1 MGLEN
6 NNANGTYVNISNG
19 RLVVKQN
26 GEQVFYDQLTGIINN
41 LEFVIDEYNQKQYE
55 VLRVTLIDDQDK
67 YILKIRTDS
76 GYFRGFVN
84 ALKMANI
91 NQPIVISPSSKE
103 ENGKTRTTIF
113 LRQNGKPLKHAFT
126 KDNMGDLPQVER
138 VMVNGIEQWDN
149 TKQLMYWKTWLM
161 SITWQINNENINKQ
175 ESAVNTTITQDEYDA
190 MESIDDD
197 LPF

>member
-6 NNANGTYVNISNG
+6 NNTNGTYVHISNG

-26 GEQVFYDQLTGIINN
+26 GEQVFYDQLTGIITNV
-41 LEFVIDEYNQKQYE
+41 EFMIDEYNDKQYE
-55 VLRVTLIDDQDK
+55 VLRVTLHDSDDK
-67 YILKIRTDS
+67 YLLKIRTDS

-91 NQPIVISPSSKE
+91 TQPIVISPSSKE
-103 ENGKTRTTIF
+103 ENGRTRTTIF

-126 KDNMGDLPQVER
+126 KDNMGDLPPVER
-138 VMVNGIEQWDN
+138 VMVNGVEQWDS

-161 SITWQINNENINKQ
+161 SITWQINNENRFKQ
-175 ESAVNTTITQDEYDA
+175 ADVNTTITQDEFDA

>member
-6 NNANGTYVNISNG
+6 NNANATYVHISNG

-26 GEQVFYDQLTGIINN
+26 GEQVFYDQLTGIITNV
-41 LEFVIDEYNQKQYE
+41 EFIIDEYNEKQYE
-55 VLRVTLIDDQDK
+55 VLRVTLIDDHDK
-67 YILKIRTDS
+67 YLLKIRTDS

-91 NQPIVISPSSKE
+91 TQPIVISPSSKE
-103 ENGKTRTTIF
+103 ENGKTRTTCF

-126 KDNMGDLPQVER
+126 KDNMGDLPPVER
-138 VMVNGIEQWDN
+138 IMVNGIEQWDS
-149 TKQLMYWKTWLM
+149 TKQLNYWKTWLM
-161 SITWQINNENINKQ
+161 GITWQLNNEYQNKQ
-175 ESAVNTTITQDEYDA
+175 ESVNTTITQDEFDA

>member
-6 NNANGTYVNISNG
+6 NNTNGTYVHISNG
-19 RLVVKQN
+19 KLVVKEN
-26 GEQVFYDQLTGIINN
+26 GEQVFYDQLTGVITNV
-41 LEFVIDEYNQKQYE
+41 EFVIEEYNQKQFE
-55 VLRVTLIDDQDK
+55 VVRFTLQDGDDK

-91 NQPIVISPSSKE
+91 TQPIVVSPSSKE
-103 ENGKTRTTIF
+103 ENGKTRTTCF

-138 VMVNGIEQWDN
+138 VTLNGIEHWDS

-161 SITWQINNENINKQ
+161 SITWQLNNENRHKQ
-175 ESAVNTTITQDEYDA
+175 DGVNTTITQEEFNELDA
-190 MESIDDD
+190 IDDD

>member
-6 NNANGTYVNISNG
+6 NTTNGTYVHISNG
-19 RLVVKQN
+19 KLVVKEN
-26 GEQVFYDQLTGIINN
+26 GEQVFYDQLTGIITNV
-41 LEFVIDEYNQKQYE
+41 EFVIEEYNQKQFE
-55 VLRVTLIDDQDK
+55 VVRFTLQDGDDK

-91 NQPIVISPSSKE
+91 TQPIVVSPSSKE
-103 ENGKTRTTIF
+103 ENGKTRTTCF

-138 VMVNGIEQWDN
+138 VTLNGIEHWDS

-161 SITWQINNENINKQ
+161 SITWQLNNENRHKQ
-175 ESAVNTTITQDEYDA
+175 DGVNTTITQDEFNELDA
-190 MESIDDD
+190 IDDD

>member
-1 MGLEN
+1 MGLQN
-6 NNANGTYVNISNG
+6 NNTNGTYVHISNG
-19 RLVVKQN
+19 KLVVKEN
-26 GEQVFYDQLTGIINN
+26 GEQVFYDQLTGVITNV
-41 LEFVIDEYNQKQYE
+41 EFVIEEYNQKQFE
-55 VLRVTLIDDQDK
+55 VVRFTLQDGDDK

-91 NQPIVISPSSKE
+91 TQPIVVSPSSKE
-103 ENGKTRTTIF
+103 ENGKTRTTCF

-138 VMVNGIEQWDN
+138 VTLNGIELWDS
-149 TKQLMYWKTWLM
+149 TKQLIYWKTWLM
-161 SITWQINNENINKQ
+161 SITWQLNNENRHKQ
-175 ESAVNTTITQDEYDA
+175 DGPIATITDEEYNELDA
-190 MESIDDD
+190 IDDD

>member
-6 NNANGTYVNISNG
+6 NNTNGTYVHISSG
-19 RLVVKQN
+19 KLVVKEN
-26 GEQVFYDQLTGIINN
+26 GEQVFYDQLTGVITNV
-41 LEFVIDEYNQKQYE
+41 EFIIDEYNEKQYE
-55 VLRVTLIDDQDK
+55 VARFTLLDGHDK
-67 YILKIRTDS
+67 YLLKMRTDS

-91 NQPIVISPSSKE
+91 TQPIVVSPSSKE
-103 ENGKTRTTIF
+103 ENGKTRTTCF

-138 VMVNGIEQWDN
+138 VVVNGVEQWDSS
-149 TKQLMYWKTWLM
+149 KQLMYWKTWLM
-161 SITWQINNENINKQ
+161 SITWQLNNENRHKQ
-175 ESAVNTTITQDEYDA
+175 DGVNTTITQDEFNELDA
-190 MESIDDD
+190 IDDD

>member
-6 NNANGTYVNISNG
+6 NNSNGTYVHISNG

-26 GEQVFYDQLTGIINN
+26 GEQVFYDQLTGIITNV
-41 LEFVIDEYNQKQYE
+41 EFIIDEYNEKQYE
-55 VLRVTLIDDQDK
+55 VLRVTLIDDHDK
-67 YILKIRTDS
+67 YLLKIRTDS

-91 NQPIVISPSSKE
+91 TQPIVISPSSKE
-103 ENGKTRTTIF
+103 ENGKTRTTCF

-126 KDNMGDLPQVER
+126 KDNMGDLPPVER
-138 VMVNGIEQWDN
+138 VSVNGVEQWDS
-149 TKQLMYWKTWLM
+149 TKQLNYWKTWLM
-161 SITWQINNENINKQ
+161 GITWQLNNEYQNKQ
-175 ESAVNTTITQDEYDA
+175 ESVNTTITQDEFDA

>member
-1 MGLEN
+1 MGLQN
-6 NNANGTYVNISNG
+6 NNTNGTYVHISNG
-19 RLVVKQN
+19 KLVVKEN
-26 GEQVFYDQLTGIINN
+26 GEQVFYDQLTGVITNV
-41 LEFVIDEYNQKQYE
+41 EFVIEEYNQKQFE
-55 VLRVTLIDDQDK
+55 VVRFTLQDGDDK

-91 NQPIVISPSSKE
+91 TQPIVVSPSSKE
-103 ENGKTRTTIF
+103 ENGKTRTTCF

-138 VMVNGIEQWDN
+138 VTLNGIEHWDS
-149 TKQLMYWKTWLM
+149 TKQLTYWKTWLM
-161 SITWQINNENINKQ
+161 SITWQLNNENRHKQ
-175 ESAVNTTITQDEYDA
+175 DGVNTTITQDEFNELDA
-190 MESIDDD
+190 IDDD

>member
-1 MGLEN
+1 MGLQN
-6 NNANGTYVNISNG
+6 NNSNGTYVHISNG
-19 RLVVKQN
+19 KLVVKEN
-26 GEQVFYDQLTGIINN
+26 GEQVFYDQLTGVITNV
-41 LEFVIDEYNQKQYE
+41 EFVIEEYNQKQFE
-55 VLRVTLIDDQDK
+55 VVRFTLQDGDDK

-91 NQPIVISPSSKE
+91 KQPIVVSPSSKE
-103 ENGKTRTTIF
+103 ENGKTRTTCF

-138 VMVNGIEQWDN
+138 VTLNGIEHWDS
-149 TKQLMYWKTWLM
+149 TKQLIYWKTWLM
-161 SITWQINNENINKQ
+161 SITWQLNNENRHKQ
-175 ESAVNTTITQDEYDA
+175 DGVNTTITQDEFNELDA
-190 MESIDDD
+190 IDDD

>member
-1 MGLEN
+1 MGLQN
-6 NNANGTYVNISNG
+6 NNTNGTYVHISNG
-19 RLVVKQN
+19 KLVVKEN
-26 GEQVFYDQLTGIINN
+26 GEQVFYDQLTGIITNV
-41 LEFVIDEYNQKQYE
+41 EFVIEEYNQKQFE
-55 VLRVTLIDDQDK
+55 VVRFTLQDGDDK

-91 NQPIVISPSSKE
+91 TQPIVVSPSSKE
-103 ENGKTRTTIF
+103 ENGKTRTTCF

-138 VMVNGIEQWDN
+138 VTLNGIEHWDS
-149 TKQLMYWKTWLM
+149 TKQLIYWKTWLM
-161 SITWQINNENINKQ
+161 SITWQLNNENRHKQ
-175 ESAVNTTITQDEYDA
+175 DGVNTTITQDEFNELDA
-190 MESIDDD
+190 IDDD

>member
-6 NNANGTYVNISNG
+6 NNSNGTYVHISNG

-26 GEQVFYDQLTGIINN
+26 GEQVFYDQLTGIITNV
-41 LEFVIDEYNQKQYE
+41 EFIIDEYNEKQYE
-55 VLRVTLIDDQDK
+55 VLRVTLIDDHDK
-67 YILKIRTDS
+67 YLLKIRTDS

-91 NQPIVISPSSKE
+91 TQPIVISPSSKE
-103 ENGKTRTTIF
+103 ENGKTRTTCF

-138 VMVNGIEQWDN
+138 VSVNGVEQWDS
-149 TKQLMYWKTWLM
+149 TKQLNYWKTWLM
-161 SITWQINNENINKQ
+161 GISWQLNKETLNKQ
-175 ESAVNTTITQDEYDA
+175 EGVNTTITQDEFDA

>member
-1 MGLEN
+1 MGLQN
-6 NNANGTYVNISNG
+6 NNTNGTYVHISNG
-19 RLVVKQN
+19 KLVVKEN
-26 GEQVFYDQLTGIINN
+26 GEQVFYDQLTGVITNV
-41 LEFVIDEYNQKQYE
+41 EFVIEEYNQKQFE
-55 VLRVTLIDDQDK
+55 VVRFTLQDGDDK

-91 NQPIVISPSSKE
+91 TQPIVVSPSSKE
-103 ENGKTRTTIF
+103 ENGKTRTTCF

-138 VMVNGIEQWDN
+138 VTLNGIEHWDS
-149 TKQLMYWKTWLM
+149 TKQLIYWKTWLM
-161 SITWQINNENINKQ
+161 SITWQLNNENRHKQ
-175 ESAVNTTITQDEYDA
+175 DGPIATITDEEYNELDA
-190 MESIDDD
+190 IDDD

>member
-6 NNANGTYVNISNG
+6 NNSNGTYVHISNG

-26 GEQVFYDQLTGIINN
+26 GEQVFYDQLTGIITNV
-41 LEFVIDEYNQKQYE
+41 EFIIDEYNEKQYE
-55 VLRVTLIDDQDK
+55 VLRVTLIDDHDK
-67 YILKIRTDS
+67 YLLKIRTDS

-91 NQPIVISPSSKE
+91 TQPIVISPSSKE
-103 ENGKTRTTIF
+103 ENGKTRTTCF

-126 KDNMGDLPQVER
+126 KDNMGDLPPVER
-138 VMVNGIEQWDN
+138 IMVNGIEQWDS
-149 TKQLMYWKTWLM
+149 TKQLNYWKTWLM
-161 SITWQINNENINKQ
+161 GITWQLNNEYQNKQ
-175 ESAVNTTITQDEYDA
+175 ESVNTTITQDEFDA

>member
-1 MGLEN
+1 MGLQN
-6 NNANGTYVNISNG
+6 NNTNGTYVHISNG
-19 RLVVKQN
+19 KLVVKEN
-26 GEQVFYDQLTGIINN
+26 GEQVFYDQLTGVITNV
-41 LEFVIDEYNQKQYE
+41 EFVIEEYNQKQFE
-55 VLRVTLIDDQDK
+55 VVRFTLQDGDDK

-91 NQPIVISPSSKE
+91 TQPIVVSPSSKE
-103 ENGKTRTTIF
+103 ENGKTRTTCF

-138 VMVNGIEQWDN
+138 VTLNGIEHWDS
-149 TKQLMYWKTWLM
+149 TKQLIYWKTWLM
-161 SITWQINNENINKQ
+161 SITWQLNNENRHKQ
-175 ESAVNTTITQDEYDA
+175 DGVNTTITQDEFNELDA
-190 MESIDDD
+190 IDDD

>member
-6 NNANGTYVNISNG
+6 NNTNGTYVHISNG
-19 RLVVKQN
+19 KLVVKEN
-26 GEQVFYDQLTGIINN
+26 GEQVFYDQLTGVITNV
-41 LEFVIDEYNQKQYE
+41 EFVIEEYNQKQFE
-55 VLRVTLIDDQDK
+55 VVRFTLQDGDDK

-91 NQPIVISPSSKE
+91 TQPIVVSPSSKE
-103 ENGKTRTTIF
+103 ENGKTRTTCF

-138 VMVNGIEQWDN
+138 VTLNGIEHWDS

-161 SITWQINNENINKQ
+161 SITWQLNNENRHKQ
-175 ESAVNTTITQDEYDA
+175 DGVNTTITQDEFNELDA
-190 MESIDDD
+190 IDDD

>member
-1 MGLEN
+1 MGLQN
-6 NNANGTYVNISNG
+6 NNTNGTYVHISNG
-19 RLVVKQN
+19 KLVVKEN
-26 GEQVFYDQLTGIINN
+26 GEQVFYDQLTGVITNV
-41 LEFVIDEYNQKQYE
+41 EFVIEEYNQKQFE
-55 VLRVTLIDDQDK
+55 VVRFTLQDGDDK

-91 NQPIVISPSSKE
+91 TQPIVVSPSSKE
-103 ENGKTRTTIF
+103 ENGKTRTTCF

-138 VMVNGIEQWDN
+138 VTLNGIEHWDS

-161 SITWQINNENINKQ
+161 SITWQLNNENRHKQ
-175 ESAVNTTITQDEYDA
+175 DGVNTTITQDEFNELDA
-190 MESIDDD
+190 IDDD

>member
-1 MGLEN
+1 MGLQN
-6 NNANGTYVNISNG
+6 NNTNGTYVHISNG
-19 RLVVKQN
+19 KLVVKEN
-26 GEQVFYDQLTGIINN
+26 GEQVFYDKLTGVITNV
-41 LEFVIDEYNQKQYE
+41 EFVIEEYNQKQFE
-55 VLRVTLIDDQDK
+55 VVRFTLQDGDDK

-91 NQPIVISPSSKE
+91 TQPIVVSPSSKE
-103 ENGKTRTTIF
+103 ENGKTRTTCF

-138 VMVNGIEQWDN
+138 VILNGIEHWDS
-149 TKQLMYWKTWLM
+149 TKQLIYWKTWLM
-161 SITWQINNENINKQ
+161 SITWQLNNENRHKQ
-175 ESAVNTTITQDEYDA
+175 DGPIATITDEEYNELDA
-190 MESIDDD
+190 IDDD

>member
-6 NNANGTYVNISNG
+6 NNTNGTYVHISNG
-19 RLVVKQN
+19 KLVVKEN
-26 GEQVFYDQLTGIINN
+26 GEQVFYDQLTGIITNV
-41 LEFVIDEYNQKQYE
+41 EFIIDEYNEKQYE
-55 VLRVTLIDDQDK
+55 VARFTLLDGHDK
-67 YILKIRTDS
+67 YLLKMRTDS

-91 NQPIVISPSSKE
+91 TQPIVVSPSSKE
-103 ENGKTRTTIF
+103 ENGKTRTTCF

-138 VMVNGIEQWDN
+138 VVVNGVEQWDSS
-149 TKQLMYWKTWLM
+149 KQLMYWKTWLM
-161 SITWQINNENINKQ
+161 SITWQLNNENRHKQ
-175 ESAVNTTITQDEYDA
+175 DGVNTTITQDEFNELDA
-190 MESIDDD
+190 IDDD